1 MRCVVI
7 VILFICLILFSS
19 LKKSLF
25 LTCLEILDWWWW
37 SSLAFCLEG
46 NYLLNIQTNT
56 KKFYQIVFRRC
67 EIPSLELELGS
78 CTKILS
84 FLKRK
89 VSYNRFHYRNV
100 LIETSFIATNVPL
113 NLKDN
118 IILNRIMCSINNILL
133 K

>member
-1 MRCVVI
+1 MYEVCSYCY
-7 VILFICLILFSS
+7 FIHMFNFVFFF
-19 LKKSLF
+19 KKVT
-25 LTCLEILDWWWW
+25 LTCLEILDWWLW

-46 NYLLNIQTNT
+46 NYLLNIKTNT